1 MATKS
6 FHQLLGAFLTV
17 LVLQS
22 FVVKSRPVKS
32 ESPGQG
38 SHGGRPTSD
47 ASFHS
52 DVNNT
57 LLSERWNTFPVTYGF
72 KSSSSMPAYLDP
84 QAVATAIDTAF
95 RKWQATVPK
104 FAFRK
109 IYPGED
115 ANIKIGFTP
124 LHGYTGY
131 GYSPPDGR
139 LYLDNSHTN
148 WSTKSYPAG
157 YEQDLMSVSMNAIG
171 HTLGLGDS
179 TNPTAVMYPT
189 LYDGSIKRELS
200 EEDMNRIQ
208 ILYYYTP
215 HLELGEPM

>member
-6 FHQLLGAFLTV
+6 FHQLLGPFLTV

-22 FVVKSRPVKS
+22 FVVKCRPVKS

-38 SHGGRPTSD
+38 SHGGQPTSD
-47 ASFHS
+47 
-52 DVNNT
+52 D
-57 LLSERWNTFPVTYGF
+57 
-72 KSSSSMPAYLDP
+72 SSSIPAYLDP

-95 RKWQATVPK
+95 RKWQAAVPK
-104 FAFRK
+104 FAFGK
-109 IYPGED
+109 IYPGEY

-124 LHGYTGY
+124 LDGYYGY
-131 GYSPPDGR
+131 GYYPPDGR

-157 YEQDLMSVSMNAIG
+157 YEEDLMSGAMNAIG
-171 HTLGLGDS
+171 HTLGLEDS
-179 TNPTAVMYPT
+179 TNPSAVMYPT
-189 LYDGSIKRELS
+189 LYSGSIS

-208 ILYYYTP
+208 NLYYYTP

>member
-38 SHGGRPTSD
+38 SRGGQPTSD
-47 ASFHS
+47 DSFHS

-57 LLSERWNTFPVTYGF
+57 LLSGKWDQFPVTYVL
-72 KSSSSMPAYLDP
+72 SSSSMPAYLDP
-84 QAVATAIDTAF
+84 QAVATTIVTAF
-95 RKWQATVPK
+95 RKWQTAVPK

-109 IYPGED
+109 IYPGEH

-124 LHGYTGY
+124 LDGYYGY
-131 GYSPPDGR
+131 GYYPPDGR
-139 LYLDNSHTN
+139 LYLDKSHTN

-157 YEQDLMSVSMNAIG
+157 YEIDLMSVAMNAIG
-171 HTLGLGDS
+171 HTLGLEDS
-179 TNPTAVMYPT
+179 TNPSAVMYPT
-189 LYDGSIKRELS
+189 LYSGSIKRELS

-208 ILYYYTP
+208 NLYYYTP